1 MTSLPADRTRSC
13 AGRGV
18 TPRCLRPLRSIASVH
33 LVLFLLLEVGCVGL
47 WHRVDRSLLDQVP
60 NEEKL
65 LLFDA
70 ENGVYIAKDEMETA
84 ERAWRDAERALARAA
99 RYRETIQERRKS
111 GAAIDT
117 PQVLALLDEWNE
129 ARTRMRR
136 AEVAFVRQKR
146 ATAEARLWASRAR
159 YERAKALLVKDFNP
173 EGGTSIQVADFDA
186 QVTEMEAREKEQIDL
201 LAAREKEVSDERAI
215 YNELSA
221 KLQALSNGAYGGP
234 WADLVD

>member
-1 MTSLPADRTRSC
+1 MRRTLTLVAMLALVVPAGC
-13 AGRGV
+13 A
-18 TPRCLRPLRSIASVH
+18 
-33 LVLFLLLEVGCVGL
+33 GL
-47 WHRVDRSLLDQVP
+47 WHRVDRSLLDRVP

-84 ERAWRDAERALARAA
+84 ERTLGDAERAFARAE
-99 RYRETIQERRKS
+99 RYRDVIRERRES
-111 GAAIDT
+111 GHVIDT
-117 PQVLALLDEWNE
+117 QQVLTLLEQWNE
-129 ARTRMRR
+129 ARLDMRR
-136 AEVAFVRQKR
+136 AEVEFVRQKR

-173 EGGTSIQVADFDA
+173 EGGTSIEIPDFDEQVA
-186 QVTEMEAREKEQIDL
+186 EKEAREKEEIDK
-201 LAAREKEVSDERAI
+201 LAAREEEVSDKRAV
-215 YNELSA
+215 YNDLSA